1 MRDID
6 FGLVFTLVVG
16 VLNINTAMH
25 LNAAILML
33 SYQFCR
39 KSLATIDFAVT
50 LKHNT
55 EPLCGVIRTA
65 CLCR

>member
-6 FGLVFTLVVG
+6 FGLFFTLAVG
-16 VLNINTAMH
+16 VLSINTAMH

-33 SYQFCR
+33 SYQLCR

-50 LKHNT
+50 
-55 EPLCGVIRTA
+55 
-65 CLCR
+65 

>member
-6 FGLVFTLVVG
+6 FGLVFTLAVG
-16 VLNINTAMH
+16 VLGIINTAMH

-33 SYQFCR
+33 SYQLCR

-50 LKHNT
+50 
-55 EPLCGVIRTA
+55 
-65 CLCR
+65 